1 VLIEETEH
9 AIRAVAKHVSV
20 LAALDEFV
28 GAPEVSTNIATT
40 SNGVKRFRI
49 AIAEHG
55 LGLQLDPVAIT
66 KPILIVDWEIA
77 IDTTT
82 NLVALG
88 PDLDRFGNF
97 DHAVC
102 EDANVAV
109 KTENAFVGERSE
121 RQTKQE

>member
-1 VLIEETEH
+1 MFIEETEH

-20 LAALDEFV
+20 LAVLDESV
-28 GAPEVSTNIATT
+28 GAPEVSANVATT
-40 SNGVKRFRI
+40 SNGVKRLRL

-55 LGLQLDPVAIT
+55 LGFQLDPVVIA
-66 KPILIVDWEIA
+66 KSILIVDREIA

-102 EDANVAV
+102 EDANIAV
-109 KTENAFVGERSE
+109 KTENALVGERSE